1 MLGENVT
8 QDDTKEP
15 HYHIEGEHVAMDD
28 NTKKPE
34 SNKAEEEPTNT
45 ILISTVKPT
54 ETQPITTIISIPQ
67 PESSQAPKR
76 TDKGKKI
83 VTDDVESL
91 VKLVPASKVV
101 QEDPDE
107 PIRVPYMINGK
118 MYHLTNEEINEHLEK
133 KDKIKKAAEEAKRLE
148 MIKTKVIK
156 IVQEEAEKIR
166 IDPKKVISAKA
177 AEQYKWTISS
187 RLKPEPITYVKIHPK
202 SKPAILTVY
211 GNNDKRNF
219 DVHNPFKLSDFG
231 LIELDELGRKR
242 KHMELE
248 PDIKVPGLECNKS
261 PPEAFQRWNDIHK
274 VEMDFLLSYLVMAS
288 MIKSPENVRFCL
300 KLKKL
305 IVEHPDQEK
314 LQSNRVKL
322 EFVGYKLD

>member
-83 VTDDVESL
+83 VTGDVEAL

-107 PIRVPYMINGK
+107 PIR
-118 MYHLTNEEINEHLEK
+118 
-133 KDKIKKAAEEAKRLE
+133 
-148 MIKTKVIK
+148 TKVIK
-156 IVQEEAEKIR
+156 IVQEEAENIR
-166 IDPKKVISAKA
+166 IDPKKIISTKA
-177 AEQYKWTISS
+177 GEKFKMLRMLKCKI
-187 RLKPEPITYVKIHPK
+187 KPEPITYVKIHPK
-202 SKPAILTVY
+202 SKPTILAVY
-211 GNNDKRNF
+211 GNNDKKNF